1 MKPLLFRIPK
11 TETESFRVQVDDIP
25 HFYDTLHFHPEWQI
39 TLMLE
44 STGTQFVGDN
54 VDRFQPF
61 DLYFLGSNLP
71 HVFRND
77 AEYYSEKLRAHSVS
91 VYFRGDILGE
101 TFFDI
106 PETQHL
112 KTLLTEAS
120 RGFRIR
126 NQQANAL
133 TGLVQSIAHKKGFEK
148 LLTFLEILNA
158 IWASTAKEYLSSIA
172 YQGTLKE
179 TDNQRINDVFEF
191 LMRNYER
198 DVSLDEVAN
207 IANMT
212 TNAFCRFFK
221 LRTRRTFSEFLNDI
235 RIGHACRMLQSGNM
249 SVLEVCFA
257 NGFNN
262 VSNFNRQFKNRTQLT
277 PSAYLR
283 KYHAGSLR

>member
-11 TETESFRVQVDDIP
+11 TETESFRVQVDDLP
-25 HFYDTLHFHPEWQI
+25 YFYDTLHFHPEWQI
-39 TLMLE
+39 TLILE

-54 VDRFQPF
+54 VARFQPF
-61 DLYFLGSNLP
+61 DIYFLGSNLP

-77 AEYYSEKLRAHSVS
+77 AGYYMQSMRAYSVS
-91 VYFRGDILGE
+91 IYFRGDILGE
-101 TFFDI
+101 NFFDI
-106 PETQHL
+106 PETHHL

-126 NQQANAL
+126 NKETNTL
-133 TGLVQSIAHKKGFEK
+133 TKLVKSIIHKNGFEK

-158 IWASTAKEYLSSIA
+158 ISASPDKEFLSSIA
-172 YQGTLKE
+172 YQSTQKE

-198 DVSLDEVAN
+198 EVNLEEVAG
-207 IANMT
+207 IASMT
-212 TNAFCRFFK
+212 PNAFCRFFK
-221 LRTRRTFSEFLNDI
+221 LRTRKTFSEFLNDI
-235 RIGHACRMLQSGNM
+235 RIGHACRMLQNGDT

-262 VSNFNRQFKNRTQLT
+262 VSNFNRQFKNRTNMT

-283 KYHAGSLR
+283 KYDATT

>member
-11 TETESFRVQVDDIP
+11 TETESFRVQVDDLP
-25 HFYDTLHFHPEWQI
+25 YFYDTLHFHPEWQI

-54 VDRFQPF
+54 VARFQPF
-61 DLYFLGSNLP
+61 DIYFLGSNLP

-77 AEYYSEKLRAHSVS
+77 AEYYAQSMRAYSVS
-91 VYFRGDILGE
+91 IYFRGDILGE
-101 TFFDI
+101 NFLDI
-106 PETQHL
+106 PETHHL

-126 NQQANAL
+126 NKEANAL
-133 TGLVQSIAHKKGFEK
+133 TTLVESIIHKNGFEK

-158 IWASTAKEYLSSIA
+158 ISASPDKEFLSSIA
-172 YQGTLKE
+172 YQSTQKE

-198 DVSLDEVAN
+198 EVNLEEVAG
-207 IANMT
+207 IASMT
-212 TNAFCRFFK
+212 PNAFCRFFK
-221 LRTRRTFSEFLNDI
+221 LRTRKTFSEFLNDI
-235 RIGHACRMLQSGNM
+235 RIGHACRMLQNGDT

-262 VSNFNRQFKNRTQLT
+262 VSNFNRQFKNRTSMT
-277 PSAYLR
+277 PSAYLS
-283 KYHAGSLR
+283 KYDATT

>member
-11 TETESFRVQVDDIP
+11 TETESFRVQIDALP
-25 HFYDTLHFHPEWQI
+25 YFYDTLHFHPEWQI

-54 VDRFQPF
+54 VARFQPY
-61 DLYFLGSNLP
+61 DIYFLGSNLP

-77 AEYYSEKLRAHSVS
+77 AEYYTTSMRAYSIS
-91 VYFRGDILGE
+91 IYFRGDILGE
-101 TFFDI
+101 NFFDI

-112 KTLLTEAS
+112 KTLLNEAS

-126 NQQANAL
+126 NREANELTAL
-133 TGLVQSIAHKKGFEK
+133 VESVINKKGFGK

-158 IWASTAKEYLSSIA
+158 ISVSPHKEFLSSIA
-172 YQGTLKE
+172 YQSTQKE

-198 DVSLDEVAN
+198 EVNLEEVAE
-207 IANMT
+207 IASMT
-212 TNAFCRFFK
+212 PNAFCRFFK
-221 LRTRRTFSEFLNDI
+221 LRTRKTFSEFLNDI
-235 RIGHACRMLQSGNM
+235 RIGHACRMLQSGDT

-262 VSNFNRQFKNRTQLT
+262 VSNFNRQFKNRTKMT

-283 KYHAGSLR
+283 KYDTNT

>member
-11 TETESFRVQVDDIP
+11 TETESFRVQIDDLP
-25 HFYDTLHFHPEWQI
+25 YFYDTLHFHPEWQI

-54 VDRFQPF
+54 VARFQPF
-61 DLYFLGSNLP
+61 DIYFLGSNLP

-77 AEYYSEKLRAHSVS
+77 AEYYSQSMRAYSVS
-91 VYFRGDILGE
+91 IYFRGDILGE

-106 PETQHL
+106 PETLHL
-112 KTLLTEAS
+112 KTLLAEAS

-126 NQQANAL
+126 NNESN
-133 TGLVQSIAHKKGFEK
+133 GLAQLVESIMHKKGFEK

-158 IWASTAKEYLSSIA
+158 ISASADKEFLSSIA
-172 YQGTLKE
+172 YQSTQKE

-198 DVSLDEVAN
+198 DINLDETAG

-212 TNAFCRFFK
+212 PNAFCRFFK
-221 LRTRRTFSEFLNDI
+221 LRTRKTFSEFLNDI
-235 RIGHACRMLQSGNM
+235 RIGHACRMLQNGDT

-262 VSNFNRQFKNRTQLT
+262 VSNFNRQFKNRTRMT

-283 KYHAGSLR
+283 KYHANT